1 MNQFSDGVKRDAG
14 DASCDPVV
22 LDQQIEDGAPLGN
35 SGFMHLLSLVLSL
48 QFQRDLSTLPVNEN
62 GVT

>member
-1 MNQFSDGVKRDAG
+1 MDQFSDGVKRDAG

-22 LDQQIEDGAPLGN
+22 LDQQIEDGAALGN
-35 SGFMHLLSLVLSL
+35 SGFMHLLSLVLS